1 MLVTFDPAIPVMGFF
16 LETEAERERG
26 RGKRFYAQRCSS
38 LYYGII
44 KKIKMIYIFNNGI
57 MIK

>member
-44 KKIKMIYIFNNGI
+44 KKNDLYFQQWDND
-57 MIK
+57 

>member
-44 KKIKMIYIFNNGI
+44 KKK
-57 MIK
+57 